1 MGFQDLSKAE
11 RVALVRRA
19 VAERRSLI
27 ERWAALTMPEAAPWE
42 RRAAIVGPL
51 LADCDSVADL
61 GCGVMLLRGHLRPGT
76 RYVPVDIVARD
87 QDTVVVDLNRQPP
100 PKLDV
105 DGWAA
110 VGLLEYLFDV
120 PALLLELSGTL
131 VTSYNV
137 TDLTNQDRL
146 SNAWV
151 NDYDTAGLEA
161 VFADTGWTIV
171 ARETLGRQRIWKL
184 TRSAQDAATP

>member
-1 MGFQDLSKAE
+1 
-11 RVALVRRA
+11 
-19 VAERRSLI
+19 
-27 ERWAALTMPEAAPWE
+27 
-42 RRAAIVGPL
+42 
-51 LADCDSVADL
+51 
-61 GCGVMLLRGHLRPGT
+61 MLLRAHLRPGT
-76 RYVPVDIVARD
+76 RYVPVDIVSRD

-110 VGLLEYLFDV
+110 VGVLEYLFDV
-120 PALLLELSGTL
+120 PALLRALSGTL

-137 TDLTNQDRL
+137 TDLNSQDRL

-171 ARETLGRQRIWKL
+171 AREIFGAQRIWTL
-184 TRSAQDAATP
+184 TRRARDAAAPSRPPS